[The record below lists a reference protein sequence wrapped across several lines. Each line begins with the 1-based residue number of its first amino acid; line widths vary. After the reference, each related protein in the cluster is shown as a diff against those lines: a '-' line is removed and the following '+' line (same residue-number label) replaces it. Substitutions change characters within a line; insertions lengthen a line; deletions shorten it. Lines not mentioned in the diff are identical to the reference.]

1 MSKFSGKKDLY
12 DFIEEYGGFEKFRIA
27 TNGILYIGDD
37 SAIKFNKKK
46 DIAPY
51 YSRYIREAYV
61 DLDVQIVKISK
72 KSYLC
77 SLEYSEASRD
87 FFKWQEERE
96 VKRLN
101 DLDE

>member
-12 DFIEEYGGFEKFRIA
+12 DFIEEYGGFEKFKADTCGKI
-27 TNGILYIGDD
+27 YIGRGII
-37 SAIKFNKKK
+37 SFNKKK

-51 YSRYIREAYV
+51 YSHCVKSSYV
-61 DLDVQIVKISK
+61 DSDMQIVEISIK
-72 KSYLC
+72 PRTV